1 MKLLTKEIKAK
12 LEKNRNMGWQEAKP
26 IVKFFNPV
34 GNATWLIGEIEED
47 GDTMFGLCDLGTGE
61 PELGYVSLAELEAVD
76 MQPLGLGIE
85 RDLYWTADKT
95 MQEYADEARQ
105 TGCIQNY
112 DNP

>member
-12 LEKNRNMGWQEAKP
+12 LEKNRNVGWQEAKP

-34 GNATWLIGEIEED
+34 GSATWLIGEIEED
-47 GDTMFGLCDLGTGE
+47 GDTMFGLCDLGMGE

-95 MQEYADEARQ
+95 MKEYADEARQ
-105 TGCIQNY
+105 TGSIQT
-112 DNP
+112 

>member
-34 GNATWLIGEIEED
+34 GSATWLIGEIEED
-47 GDTMFGLCDLGTGE
+47 GDTMFGLCDLGMGE
-61 PELGYVSLAELEAVD
+61 PELGHVSLKELAGVD
-76 MQPLGLGIE
+76 LGHGLKIE

-95 MQEYADEARQ
+95 MLEYADEARQ